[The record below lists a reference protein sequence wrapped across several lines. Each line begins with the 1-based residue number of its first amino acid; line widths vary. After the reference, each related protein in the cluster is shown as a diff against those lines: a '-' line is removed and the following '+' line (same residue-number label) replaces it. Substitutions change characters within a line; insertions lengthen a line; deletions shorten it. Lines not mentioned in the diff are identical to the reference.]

1 MNTGVGSQ
9 GDGRKPLLIKASHL
23 PSGSL
28 GSKFPESWARPS
40 ACLLAFFFFL
50 KNRKGSGVSWG
61 GYPQGGGRVT
71 GGIGTAVSFTSE
83 TGVPDG
89 W

>member
-40 ACLLAFFFFL
+40 ACLLAFFFFFKRTEKDQVCPGEATL
-50 KNRKGSGVSWG
+50 KEEG
-61 GYPQGGGRVT
+61 G
-71 GGIGTAVSFTSE
+71 
-83 TGVPDG
+83 
-89 W
+89 

>member
-40 ACLLAFFFFL
+40 ACLLAFFFFFKEQKRIRCVL
-50 KNRKGSGVSWG
+50 GRLPSRRREGDWG
-61 GYPQGGGRVT
+61 NWN
-71 GGIGTAVSFTSE
+71 SSLFHL
-83 TGVPDG
+83 
-89 W
+89 